1 MRPETFVTETR
12 KNGPRDESR
21 DPITGERTCPN
32 KRDNSLSGWQSS
44 TQPLDWEADRTPYHQ

>member
-44 TQPLDWEADRTPYHQ
+44 TQPLD